1 MQCRPAA
8 FVRRLDACTLKC
20 ATQRRLRSLIEQ
32 NFQDDLRG
40 NGEAAARV
48 LEDGVN
54 LFAGHTG
61 EPGEKLGHGRAALE
75 VFKEGSHGH
84 TGATEEPFA
93 ADPSGDAF
101 NRRARGPIEHAE
113 VYSGMLVI
121 GKRPSNLPAHVGG
134 VPARRRRDRHC
145 NVGDTRS
152 GRRQTSPS
160 ACAMTT
166 IALEAAT
173 CRRLAA
179 TCRRARCART
189 TMPLA

>member
-1 MQCRPAA
+1 MSGTQHPRSRPYEAGAPANSWSTRQELPGGCELRVADTVGSVCGDEDVEASAFGRCEESPIMQCRPAA

-32 NFQDDLRG
+32 NFQDDLRA

-61 EPGEKLGHGRAALE
+61 EPGEKLRHGRAALE

-101 NRRARGPIEHAE
+101 NR
-113 VYSGMLVI
+113 
-121 GKRPSNLPAHVGG
+121 
-134 VPARRRRDRHC
+134 
-145 NVGDTRS
+145 
-152 GRRQTSPS
+152 
-160 ACAMTT
+160 
-166 IALEAAT
+166 
-173 CRRLAA
+173 
-179 TCRRARCART
+179 
-189 TMPLA
+189 